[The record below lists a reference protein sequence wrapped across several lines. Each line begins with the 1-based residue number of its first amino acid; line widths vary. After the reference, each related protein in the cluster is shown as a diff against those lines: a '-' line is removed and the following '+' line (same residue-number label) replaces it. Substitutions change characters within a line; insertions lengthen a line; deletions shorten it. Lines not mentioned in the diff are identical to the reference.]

1 VAPSETLNKSIN
13 NAQKH
18 YSSLFSL
25 PTLKKAVLLLFVIC
39 LANGFS
45 TVSFSLSF
53 EEVIQGFSMGIL
65 FFFLTIACDLF
76 ISKILLDDPIFTS
89 RRTIVLSLFNWFVWF
104 FFIIIGLVFSVFIDY
119 SWWAKFCLLGFSV
132 VLTLRAVVLFVVSSS
147 TFMKKLAAIVI
158 QPFVCIA
165 AIGFLLMDSQF
176 RLDPLLL
183 FLLPFLAVGFA
194 FLFVYLLDNVGQKKQ
209 IPSMLLFKAFLL
221 NWITSKKEPLEA
233 FLEKMGTETDVIV
246 SILKFDS
253 AKPKAAIIL
262 PLVHPGPF
270 KNIGSSV
277 LPSLLKLAYERE
289 TGCTACVPLG
299 LLGHELNA
307 ASQAQNKKIIEMI
320 LNASRFET
328 KISQATPFVRVSAGF
343 VAASCQ
349 VFGNTAFMSF
359 TLAPKTT
366 EDLPQELGSFISEE
380 SRKLGLKY
388 SIVVNSHNSITENV
402 RNEASLSELKEVAV
416 KCLKETVSKELTS
429 FEIGAATVYANEFSL
444 KDGMGPGGITAIIV
458 KVAQQKTAYIV
469 IDGNNMISGLREKI
483 LSSLSSEG
491 FDESEV
497 FTTDTHAVSAVVLG
511 SRGYHP
517 IGESMN
523 TALLIS
529 YVKKASQLAVSSIE
543 RCTAGSIVFVVP
555 KVKVMGEDFLESLSL
570 LVDETIGKAKQ
581 IVIPIFA
588 LEGLLLLLL
597 LSFL

>member
-221 NWITSKKEPLEA
+221 NWITSKKEPLEE

-523 TALLIS
+523 TELLIS

-581 IVIPIFA
+581 IVIPIFG

-597 LSFL
+597 LSSL